1 MNIAIL
7 GAGIGGMSAAHDLQK
22 AGHTVTIFEAAGH
35 VGGLAVGF
43 KEPHW
48 ASSVEQFYHH
58 WFASDKDMLGLMD
71 ELGLRQKVVYRRPL
85 TVVYHKDKFYPLDSP
100 LKAITFPGYSFINMV
115 RFGLVT
121 VYLKYLAAWRPLE
134 ASTAHEWIRKVYGQ
148 SLNDVLLEPMLIGK
162 FGPHY
167 KEVNMA
173 WFWARFKARTTL
185 LGTYQGGFQA
195 FSDEFAAILRQRGVR
210 ILLNTPVQSVSPAPL
225 GGLTVTTGE
234 GGQHFDQVLSTVSP
248 GLMARLAPSLPKA
261 YLQGLLNLKS
271 MGAVVLVISLKHQLS
286 EDGYYWFN
294 LPKTAGY
301 PFLAL
306 VEHTNFVPAEQYA
319 GEHIVYCGDYL
330 DPDHEYFSLSQE
342 QLLERFLPSLQ
353 RINPRFSAE
362 WVNKSWLF
370 RTNYAQPIPLVDHSR
385 NIPPIQTPIPGLFF
399 ASMSQVYP
407 WDRGTNFA
415 VQIARQAARLM
426 MG

>member
-35 VGGLAVGF
+35 VGGLAAGF

-121 VYLKYLAAWRPLE
+121 VYLKYLASWRPLE

-173 WFWARFKARTTL
+173 WFWARFKARSTR

-195 FSDEFAAILRQRGVR
+195 FSDQFAGDLRRRGVEILDGDIDRQGVGSCSIDQQPASHFPGREDDRDCQAGANGIEQAEHGIELFVAQRGFGYCR
-210 ILLNTPVQSVSPAPL
+210 IKRHQ
-225 GGLTVTTGE
+225 GE
-234 GGQHFDQVLSTVSP
+234 AAARVDIGSRELSGISDQVADHA
-248 GLMARLAPSLPKA
+248 GQNGRLAREVAAL
-261 YLQGLLNLKS
+261 
-271 MGAVVLVISLKHQLS
+271 AVDLRRLS
-286 EDGYYWFN
+286 GQF
-294 LPKTAGY
+294 K
-301 PFLAL
+301 
-306 VEHTNFVPAEQYA
+306 V
-319 GEHIVYCGDYL
+319 
-330 DPDHEYFSLSQE
+330 
-342 QLLERFLPSLQ
+342 
-353 RINPRFSAE
+353 
-362 WVNKSWLF
+362 
-370 RTNYAQPIPLVDHSR
+370 
-385 NIPPIQTPIPGLFF
+385 
-399 ASMSQVYP
+399 
-407 WDRGTNFA
+407 
-415 VQIARQAARLM
+415 
-426 MG
+426 